1 MLRYDNEIKSGYPS
15 TTETS
20 WRFLVNS
27 QFYLE
32 HTFRLVRDK
41 VWPVDLSTPDL
52 YDILDAIAALRGKL
66 YGGTLRTGSARDQH
80 SGSAVALLL
89 VGHLDGRNG

>member
-1 MLRYDNEIKSGYPS
+1 MKSKVGTLPRRKPLEYFWSIHNFIWSILSGLIETRYGLY
-15 TTETS
+15 
-20 WRFLVNS
+20 
-27 QFYLE
+27 
-32 HTFRLVRDK
+32 
-41 VWPVDLSTPDL
+41 DLSTPDL